1 MCSDTGSAQAR
12 PLIELTQ
19 VSKSFHGRRAVHE
32 LTLHVHSGEL
42 VALLGPD
49 GAGKTTA
56 LALMLGLR
64 KPTCG
69 TVSIAGRNPRDAI
82 VRASVGALLQSTEL
96 PAMLRVLEVLN
107 LFRRF
112 HRAAFSAHALLD
124 LTGLEAKAQCAVGTL
139 SAGERQRLL
148 FAIALAGNPQILY
161 LDEPAVFMD
170 FGGRAYFRKLA
181 RELVGRGRTIVLTTQ
196 FPDEAEALAD
206 RVVIL
211 SRGTVAAFGTA
222 RHIKELAGRER
233 LADAVAAITGQTAG
247 VCP

>member
-1 MCSDTGSAQAR
+1 MCNEISH

-19 VSKSFHGRRAVHE
+19 VSKVIGGSRAVHE
-32 LTLHVHSGEL
+32 LTLHVRSGEL
-42 VALLGPD
+42 VVLLGPD

-56 LALMLGLR
+56 ISLMLGLR

-69 TVSIAGRNPRDAI
+69 TVRIAGRNPCDAV
-82 VRASVGALLQSTEL
+82 VRASVGALLQSTGL
-96 PAMLRVLEVLN
+96 PEALRVIEVLN

-124 LTGLEAKAQCAVGTL
+124 LTGLEAKAHYAVGTL

-161 LDEPAVFMD
+161 LDEPTVFMD
-170 FGGRAYFRKLA
+170 FDGRAYFRTLA
-181 RELVGRGRTIVLTTQ
+181 RELVGRGRTIVLTTH

-206 RVVIL
+206 RVVVM
-211 SRGTVAAFGTA
+211 SRGTVAALGTA
-222 RHIKELAGRER
+222 RHIKELAGHER
-233 LADAVAAITGQTAG
+233 LEDAVAAITGQTAG
-247 VCP
+247 ACQ